1 MSIAGWD
8 SLLMRM
14 AGEGSSL
21 MSTAGEDSSLM
32 STAGE
37 DSALVGTLQQCP
49 TAGEDLSWRGGAKG
63 GVAAHMYPV
72 SRSRS
77 FRGYDMIMSL
87 QGLSKGMVSGPALL
101 WYLRMFPST

>member
-1 MSIAGWD
+1 MSTAGWD

-32 STAGE
+32 S
-37 DSALVGTLQQCP
+37 

-101 WYLRMFPST
+101 WYRRMFPST